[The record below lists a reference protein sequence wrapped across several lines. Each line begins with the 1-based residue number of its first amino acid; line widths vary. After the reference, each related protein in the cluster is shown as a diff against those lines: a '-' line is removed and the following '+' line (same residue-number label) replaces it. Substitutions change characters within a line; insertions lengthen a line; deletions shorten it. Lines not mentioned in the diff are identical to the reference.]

1 MAGTLFSK
9 LHHGDTAME
18 RARRPVNPRIDWTL
32 RRGLRTSRNMTD
44 CRRDRLLICMAFC
57 LDFAGNGF
65 ADAVAILP
73 QPVKFPFKIEW
84 IFECKLTAVLHR

>member
-1 MAGTLFSK
+1 
-9 LHHGDTAME
+9 
-18 RARRPVNPRIDWTL
+18 
-32 RRGLRTSRNMTD
+32 MTD
-44 CRRDRLLICMAFC
+44 CRRGRLLICMAFC